1 MHTIIHP
8 PKPSHRSRTVESPDR
23 AKFRQ
28 PSFDCRE
35 LPDAIKLVVYVPGVD
50 ANSVAIEARGPD
62 LIVTARKTHVVR
74 VNWQYLHLE
83 GAQRDYQLRL
93 RLGHNLVYAA
103 LQAELHC
110 GVLTLLLPKR
120 QPVSSD
126 DRLRHVA

>member
-1 MHTIIHP
+1 MHTIIHSL
-8 PKPSHRSRTVESPDR
+8 KPSHRSRTVESPNR

-35 LPDAIKLVVYVPGVD
+35 LPEAVKLVVYVPGVD

-62 LIVTARKTHVVR
+62 LIVTARKAHVVR
-74 VNWQYLHLE
+74 VNWQSLHLE

-93 RLGHNLVYAA
+93 RLGHNLDYAA
-103 LQAELHC
+103 LQAELHG

-120 QPVSSD
+120 PPLPATA
-126 DRLRHVA
+126 RLRHVA

>member
-1 MHTIIHP
+1 
-8 PKPSHRSRTVESPDR
+8 VESPDR

-74 VNWQYLHLE
+74 VNWQSLHLE

-93 RLGHNLVYAA
+93 RLGHNLDYAA
-103 LQAELHC
+103 LQAELHG

-120 QPVSSD
+120 QPVPAA